1 MRYNLYL
8 EIVIIFCVSFIWL
21 CFCTTVATLI
31 CKKQKKKSLWSLDPL
46 LYTKAWRVVSINA
59 SGKGS
64 CQVPRVLMETCVS
77 HYHKH
82 IERETEGDG
91 GWAMCGELMQALLI
105 SEPTCRTC
113 KRRSSNVE
121 WQSIWALECSVTLWI
136 ASQDQ
141 NHLLCQHVLHV
152 QSVKTPLAIL
162 ACCIVWGLC
171 DPVVSL
177 FEHGTMIFPWHFR
190 HSNLVPGMSCF

>member
-8 EIVIIFCVSFIWL
+8 EKVIIFYVSFIWL
-21 CFCTTVATLI
+21 CFCITVATLI
-31 CKKQKKKSLWSLDPL
+31 CKKQKKSLWSLDPL
-46 LYTKAWRVVSINA
+46 LYTKAWRAVSINA

-82 IERETEGDG
+82 IEREAEGDG

-105 SEPTCRTC
+105 SEPTRRTC
-113 KRRSSNVE
+113 RRRGSNVE

-152 QSVKTPLAIL
+152 QSVKRPLAIL
-162 ACCIVWGLC
+162 ACCSRGFVWPSGKSFWTWYC
-171 DPVVSL
+171 GISVA
-177 FEHGTMIFPWHFR
+177 FWT
-190 HSNLVPGMSCF
+190 